1 MPSVSSVRI
10 PGLATGMDT
19 DTMIKEMLKGEQS
32 KVDKA
37 KQKEQTT
44 KWQQEIYREIIKD
57 TKGFEEKYFS
67 LSSKN
72 SLLSSSAWSTLTV
85 TSSNPNVIT
94 ATGNA
99 GANSMNYDFN
109 VIKMAQEPKLSSNKT
124 LTNESTLKELGLN
137 LDETFAISFG
147 KDGKGLSKEINIRT
161 EPVYEK
167 DDSGNDK
174 LDDNGN
180 KIIKEPAD
188 TIGTLINKINDSTSG
203 EVKASYSEITGKFTI
218 ECKETGEKSKIEIKK
233 GTPSVDV
240 DGNTTVVYDQPSN
253 ALDFVFGVN
262 NNSSIGENSQI
273 EIKDKDGSVLKT
285 INEEKNI
292 FTIDGININVKGLGE
307 TKLTSKQEVQPVVD
321 NMKAFVEDYNKIM
334 DKVYDLLTEK
344 KKVDYPPLTEAQ
356 KEDMSEEEIERW
368 EKKAKEGILR
378 NDSEMRKFM
387 DDMQKSIFG
396 DKMSI
401 LNDMGLTSHDDY
413 NKKGQIA
420 LDEKKFIKAL
430 ENNSDKVYQIFAKDD
445 SSVLERMKSTIKDYT
460 GGSSSIFAR
469 KAGLEKTASAVNNF
483 YSEQLKR
490 QEEGIKKLQRKM
502 SERES
507 QLYKQFANLES
518 SMNKLNSQMSYFSQM

>member
-57 TKGFEEKYFS
+57 TKGFEDKYFS

-72 SLLSSSAWSTLTV
+72 SLLSSSAWNTLTV
-85 TSSNPNVIT
+85 ESSNSNVIT

-99 GANSMNYDFN
+99 GASNVEYSFDVKKLAESAKATSNSAKKSDGTTVMIQKNSKLSDLGATLGSEFKIALGKDEDGK
-109 VIKMAQEPKLSSNKT
+109 VIYSEPKIT
-124 LTNESTLKELGLN
+124 IE
-137 LDETFAISFG
+137 
-147 KDGKGLSKEINIRT
+147 DG
-161 EPVYEK
+161 
-167 DDSGNDK
+167 
-174 LDDNGN
+174 
-180 KIIKEPAD
+180 D
-188 TIGTLINKINDSTSG
+188 TIDSLISKINSSTNG
-203 EVKASYSEITGKFTI
+203 EIKASYSEMTGGFTI
-218 ECKETGEKSKIEIKK
+218 ESTKTGSDSGFEIVDISGNTSTSLDFLQLKTKNYELNADGTLKSENTIEFKGSAVGSNSIIEVKSK
-233 GTPSVDV
+233 D
-240 DGNTTVVYDQPSN
+240 
-253 ALDFVFGVN
+253 
-262 NNSSIGENSQI
+262 NSFSKI
-273 EIKDKDGSVLKT
+273 
-285 INEEKNI
+285 INEKTNS
-292 FTIDGININVKGLGE
+292 FTIDEITYNVHTIGSADI
-307 TKLTSKQEVQPVVD
+307 TSKQEVQPVVD

-334 DKVYDLLTEK
+334 DKIYDLLTEK
-344 KKVDYPPLTEAQ
+344 KKADYPPLTEAQ
-356 KEDMSEEEIERW
+356 KKDMSEEEIERW

-396 DKMSI
+396 DKMSV
-401 LNDMGLTSHDDY
+401 LNEMGLTSHDDY

-430 ENNSDKVYQIFAKDD
+430 ENNSDKVYQIFAEDD
-445 SSVLERMKSTIKDYT
+445 SSILERMKSTIKDYT

-490 QEEGIKKLQRKM
+490 QEESIKKIQRKM

>member
-19 DTMIKEMLKGEQS
+19 DTMIKEMLKGEQN

-57 TKGFEEKYFS
+57 TKGFEDKYFS

-72 SLLSSSAWSTLTV
+72 SLLSSSAWSTLGV
-85 TSSNPNVIT
+85 TSSNSSVIT

-99 GANSMNYDFN
+99 GANKVDYKIEVNKLALAPKATSTKAANN
-109 VIKMAQEPKLSSNKT
+109 KPIERVSKLSD
-124 LTNESTLKELGLN
+124 LGLN
-137 LDETFAISFG
+137 SQNKFKINLGDSTN
-147 KDGKGLSKEINIRT
+147 SKVITIG
-161 EPVYEK
+161 P
-167 DDSGNDK
+167 D
-174 LDDNGN
+174 
-180 KIIKEPAD
+180 D
-188 TIGTLINKINDSTSG
+188 TIESMIGKINDSTDG
-203 EVKASYSEITGKFTI
+203 DVKASFSDMTGELIIESSKTGKNSEMKILNEDGSASSGLNFLGLKTTNYELQPDGSFQLDANKKPI
-218 ECKETGEKSKIEIKK
+218 SKIEDFNGKAV
-233 GTPSVDV
+233 G
-240 DGNTTVVYDQPSN
+240 SN
-253 ALDFVFGVN
+253 SIVQV
-262 NNSSIGENSQI
+262 SS
-273 EIKDKDGSVLKT
+273 KDGTLIKSLT
-285 INEEKNI
+285 QGSNS
-292 FTIDGININVKGLGE
+292 FTIDEVTYNVHAIGSADI
-307 TKLTSKQEVQPVVD
+307 TSKQEVQPVVD

-344 KKVDYPPLTEAQ
+344 KKAEYPPLTEAQ
-356 KEDMSEEEIERW
+356 KKDMSEEEIERW

-396 DKMSI
+396 DKMSV
-401 LNDMGLTSHDDY
+401 LNEMGLTSHDDY

-420 LDEKKFIKAL
+420 LDEKKFTKAL
-430 ENNSDKVYQIFAKDD
+430 ENNSDKVYQTFAKDD

-490 QEEGIKKLQRKM
+490 QEETIKKIQRKM
-502 SERES
+502 DERES

>member
-57 TKGFEEKYFS
+57 TKGFEDKYFS

-72 SLLSSSAWSTLTV
+72 SLLSSSAWNTLTV
-85 TSSNPNVIT
+85 GSSNSNVIT

-99 GANSMNYDFN
+99 GASNVDYSFDVKKLAESAKATSNS
-109 VIKMAQEPKLSSNKT
+109 VRKLNADGITTTEVMIEKKSK
-124 LTNESTLKELGLN
+124 LIDLGATPGSEFKIAL
-137 LDETFAISFG
+137 G
-147 KDGKGLSKEINIRT
+147 KDGEGKVIYS
-161 EPVYEK
+161 EP
-167 DDSGNDK
+167 
-174 LDDNGN
+174 
-180 KIIKEPAD
+180 KITIEDGD
-188 TIGTLINKINDSTSG
+188 TIDSLIAKINSSTNG
-203 EVKASYSEITGKFTI
+203 EAKASYSEMTGGFTI
-218 ECKETGEKSKIEIKK
+218 ESTKTGSDSGFEIVDTNGNASTSLSFLQLKTKSYELNTDGTLKSENTIEFKGNAVGSDSIIEVKSK
-233 GTPSVDV
+233 D
-240 DGNTTVVYDQPSN
+240 
-253 ALDFVFGVN
+253 
-262 NNSSIGENSQI
+262 NSFSKI
-273 EIKDKDGSVLKT
+273 
-285 INEEKNI
+285 INEKTNS
-292 FTIDGININVKGLGE
+292 FTIDAVKYDIHTTG
-307 TKLTSKQEVQPVVD
+307 TTDITSKQDVKPVVD
-321 NMKAFVEDYNKIM
+321 NMKLFVEDYNKIM
-334 DKVYDLLTEK
+334 DKVYNLLTEK
-344 KKVDYPPLTEAQ
+344 KKADYPPLTEAQ

-396 DKMSI
+396 DKMSV
-401 LNDMGLTSHDDY
+401 LNEMGLTSHDDY

-430 ENNSDKVYQIFAKDD
+430 ENNSDKVYQTFAKDD
-445 SSVLERMKSTIKDYT
+445 SSVLELMKSTIKDYT

-490 QEEGIKKLQRKM
+490 QEETIKKIQRKM
-502 SERES
+502 NERES